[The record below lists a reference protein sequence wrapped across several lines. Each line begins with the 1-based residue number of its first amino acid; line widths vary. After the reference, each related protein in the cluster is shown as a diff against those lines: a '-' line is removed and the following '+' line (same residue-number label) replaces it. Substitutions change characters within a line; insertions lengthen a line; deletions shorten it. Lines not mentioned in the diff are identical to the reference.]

1 MQVTNVNNPAPKK
14 SGFKKFVRYFLL
26 IVLLIACIM
35 TWWNYFYVFGEG
47 VKSGELNYVVKKGN
61 IFKTYEGK
69 LIQSGFRSKAAGT
82 VQSYEFEFS
91 VTDDS
96 IATILMNN
104 SGRYFD
110 LHYKEYKHPVAWRG
124 YSAYVVDKI
133 IGMKEVEH

>member
-1 MQVTNVNNPAPKK
+1 MQETNVKIPAPKR
-14 SGFKKFVRYFLL
+14 SGFKKFIRFFLF
-26 IVLLIACIM
+26 IVLLISAIAI
-35 TWWNYFYVFGEG
+35 WWNYFYVFGEG